1 MRSSKKDRKTLGK
14 IGPKVSIVTPSYNQ
28 VRFLEQTLLSVLN
41 QDYPN
46 LEYIVIDGGS
56 TDGSLDVIKKYQDR
70 IDYWVSEPDA
80 GQSHAINKGL
90 REATGDVVAWLNSDD
105 LYFPDA
111 VSRAAKEFQQ
121 NKNLALFYG
130 NCVFI
135 DENGRFIRYFTEVED
150 WNEVR
155 LRNYSD
161 FIMQP
166 TTFFSREKLHQ
177 AGFLDE
183 RLDYGM
189 DWDLWCRLAQTGDVY
204 YGNGMIA
211 ANRDYK
217 DTKTNNGSWKRLQ
230 ELLTINLRH
239 MTGIW
244 PHAFFGFCGT
254 ELRQKAESA
263 EFLYERFLYRFLRLV
278 SMGMSPSAIW
288 YGKRTRHKRN
298 LYGIRHHSGIVEDGA
313 ATVYLPVKNQAEAIE
328 IAVSSR
334 RQGIVEIQ
342 YDGLTK
348 SFPVNGSPVEKILPL
363 SNQDTDHGSL
373 ELRLTFKS
381 EDGTPIPGEII
392 SVGFVDGGDIGSQ
405 RNRAL
410 RKTSA
415 RG

>member
-1 MRSSKKDRKTLGK
+1 MGK
-14 IGPKVSIVTPSYNQ
+14 FDGPKVSIVTPSYNQ

-70 IDYWVSEPDA
+70 IDYWVSERDA

-90 REATGDVVAWLNSDD
+90 RKATGDVIAWLNSDD

-111 VSRAAKEFQQ
+111 VSRAASEFQK
-121 NKNLALFYG
+121 NENLALFYG

-135 DENGRFIRYFTEVED
+135 DENGRFIRYFTEVEH

-166 TTFFSREKLHQ
+166 TTFFSREKLNQ

-189 DWDLWCRLAQTGDVY
+189 DWDLWCRLAQTGDVC
-204 YGNGMIA
+204 YGNVMIA

-217 DTKTNNGSWKRLQ
+217 DTKTNNGSWKRLH
-230 ELLTINLRH
+230 ELLTINMRH

-254 ELRQKAESA
+254 ELRQKAETA
-263 EFLYERFLYRFLRLV
+263 ENPGERFLYRVLRLI
-278 SMGMSPSAIW
+278 SMGMSPSAMW

-298 LYGIRHHSGIVEDGA
+298 LYGIRHHSGIVEGGA
-313 ATVYLPVKNQAEAIE
+313 ATVHLPFKNRADAIE
-328 IAVSSR
+328 IAVR
-334 RQGIVEIQ
+334 AKNGGIVEMQ
-342 YDGLTK
+342 YEGITRC
-348 SFPVNGSPVEKILPL
+348 FPVNGTAVEKILPL
-363 SNQDTDHGSL
+363 TDHGAEHGHL
-373 ELRLTFKS
+373 ELRLAFKS
-381 EDGTPIPGEII
+381 GDGKPIPGEIVN
-392 SVGFVDGGDIGSQ
+392 VGFTD
-405 RNRAL
+405 
-410 RKTSA
+410 
-415 RG
+415 